1 MIKKIRLLVAVIVAV
16 LGAGSAWAADSGTQ
30 VLTRDKAVGGTRSC
44 DIGVGRSCFYA
55 FKVINTNSVVFNVGP
70 PGAIAC
76 LDADVTLVHN
86 ITNPARVDFWRVIY
100 DGDKTGS
107 FVPTASTAASLTEA
121 DNNCFTLPTGLWW
134 IEVVAVQSS
143 YSGDAA
149 FSLVS
154 LTGQE

>member
-1 MIKKIRLLVAVIVAV
+1 MKRVFWLLVSAIAVF
-16 LGAGSAWAADSGTQ
+16 GAWEALAANSGTQ
-30 VLTRDKAVGGTRSC
+30 VLTRDAAVGSTRSC
-44 DIGVGRSCFYA
+44 DVGVARTCMFA
-55 FKVINTNSVVFNVGP
+55 FNTVDANSVVFIVP
-70 PGAIAC
+70 TAGAIAC
-76 LDADVTLVHN
+76 LDADVTQAHN
-86 ITNPARVDFWRVIY
+86 IANPARVDFWRVVY
-100 DGDKTGS
+100 DGDKTGG

-143 YSGDAA
+143 YSGTNA